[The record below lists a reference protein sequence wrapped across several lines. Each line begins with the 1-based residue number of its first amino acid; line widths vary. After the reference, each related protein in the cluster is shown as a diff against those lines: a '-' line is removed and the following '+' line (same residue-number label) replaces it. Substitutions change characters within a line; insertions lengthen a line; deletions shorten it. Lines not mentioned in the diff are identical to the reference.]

1 MHPIEVAAEKNEK
14 RQKIWKE
21 EGQER
26 LLAHNKKKKNFW
38 GRKKKAW
45 PLSMKGPV
53 AVSEATDG
61 SSEENIGFTI
71 NSKITEGTVTLASS
85 FDEVVGEQ
93 KKLLSSGLAKQIK
106 MELWTDGTRGNV
118 DGRGQD
124 LSCLMKKKS
133 ILICWRK

>member
-1 MHPIEVAAEKNEK
+1 MHSTEVVAEKNEK

-21 EGQER
+21 QNQER
-26 LLAHNKKKKNFW
+26 LLAHSKIKNFEEER
-38 GRKKKAW
+38 RKHGHWAW
-45 PLSMKGPV
+45 RGQKGPV

-61 SSEENIGFTI
+61 SSEEKIEFTI

-106 MELWTDGTRGNV
+106 TELWTDGTWGNV

-124 LSCLMKKKS
+124 LSCLNEKKAYWQK
-133 ILICWRK
+133 